1 MIQIKLYIE
10 YYYNIDNI
18 NILKSKESYKF
29 IYKNQEYLF
38 MVLKR
43 SPIEILQ
50 INRVINNNSN
60 YGAIIS
66 NIKNELITNVN
77 GKNYI
82 LIRVDSSD
90 VDLYA
95 KIEKA
100 NIVYLPHDMIGNII
114 KSNWSEL
121 WSKKIDYIE
130 YQLNNIDI
138 NPLLLNSIWY
148 YIGMAENAITYINDT
163 MATGNKH
170 NLYIS
175 HKRIKSSFFNNP
187 QNLIVD
193 YRSRDISE
201 YLKYLF
207 IENNYDYV
215 DIKNKLNKLNLDEF
229 LCRLIYGR
237 MFFVTFY
244 FDLFDAIINNIESKE
259 SLAKLKNIISRT
271 AEYEDYINSIYDILY
286 QIKKI
291 PKVDWV

>member
-1 MIQIKLYIE
+1 M
-10 YYYNIDNI
+10 
-18 NILKSKESYKF
+18 ILKRPP
-29 IYKNQEYLF
+29 
-38 MVLKR
+38 V
-43 SPIEILQ
+43 EILQ
-50 INRVINNNSN
+50 INRVINHNNN

-82 LIRVDSSD
+82 LIRIDSD
-90 VDLYA
+90 DKDLYT

-100 NIVYLPHDMIGNII
+100 NVVYLPHNMIVNII

-130 YQLNNIDI
+130 YQLNSIDV
-138 NPLLLNSIWY
+138 NPLILNSIWY

-163 MATGNKH
+163 MTAGSNH

-175 HKRIKSSFFNNP
+175 HKRIKPYNFNNP

-207 IENNYDYV
+207 VENKYDYV
-215 DIKNKLNKLNLDEF
+215 DIKDKLNRLNLDEF

-244 FDLFDAIINNIESKE
+244 FDLFDTITNNIDNKE
-259 SLAKLKNIISRT
+259 SLTKLKNIISRSD
-271 AEYEDYINSIYDILY
+271 EYEDYINSIYNILY

>member
-1 MIQIKLYIE
+1 MVKIKLYIE

-18 NILKSKESYKF
+18 NILKNKESYKF
-29 IYKNQEYLF
+29 VYKNQEYLF
-38 MVLKR
+38 TPLKR
-43 SPIEILQ
+43 PPIEILQ
-50 INRVINNNSN
+50 INRVINQNNN
-60 YGAIIS
+60 YGKIIS
-66 NIKNELITNVN
+66 NIKNELITNIN

-82 LIRVDSSD
+82 LIRVDSSNT
-90 VDLYA
+90 DLYT

-100 NIVYLPHDMIGNII
+100 NVVYLPHNMIGNII
-114 KSNWSEL
+114 KTNWSEL

-130 YQLNNIDI
+130 YQLNNIEVDH
-138 NPLLLNSIWY
+138 LLSNSIWY

-163 MATGNKH
+163 MTSANNH

-175 HKRIKSSFFNNP
+175 HKRIKNTFFNNP

-207 IENNYDYV
+207 IRNNYDYV
-215 DIKNKLNKLNLDEF
+215 DIKDKLNRLNLDEF

-244 FDLFDAIINNIESKE
+244 FDLFDSITNNVESKE
-259 SLAKLKNIISRT
+259 SIIKLKSIISRT
-271 AEYEDYINSIYDILY
+271 YEYEDYINNIYDILY

-291 PKVDWV
+291 PKIDWV